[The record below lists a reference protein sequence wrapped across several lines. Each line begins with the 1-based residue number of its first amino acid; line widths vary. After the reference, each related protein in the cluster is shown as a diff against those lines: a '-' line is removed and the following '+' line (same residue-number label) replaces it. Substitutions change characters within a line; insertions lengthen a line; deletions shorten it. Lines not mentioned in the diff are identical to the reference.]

1 MLTPAGGSA
10 HKNLLVGFF
19 CSVLA
24 GLNVS
29 CKGPEKY
36 ADEICEVD
44 LFIKFDKQAY
54 KKETDLI
61 KITKMIRRKAM
72 PNASLHTFTRS
83 IRPTGSLGLPA
94 KNM

>member
-54 KKETDLI
+54 KKETYKDYKNDQKEGHAKCQSPYI
-61 KITKMIRRKAM
+61 H
-72 PNASLHTFTRS
+72 SLY
-83 IRPTGSLGLPA
+83 
-94 KNM
+94 